1 MNTISFGNSRLQTG
15 LRFEATN
22 ESYTANQVNQD
33 SSGNWVNTVPVF
45 GGGSYVDI
53 LPSVQWQYMLP
64 RNTDI
69 RANYSMAIS
78 RPNFSDLAPTV
89 QINPNASPQNIT
101 LGNPGLL
108 STKANN
114 FDLMIEHFFQP
125 LGILQAGF
133 FYKQLSNPIYPTTS
147 TIAASDPVYGALY
160 AGYQKAQSINGPNA
174 YIAGVEA
181 AWEQR
186 LSFLP
191 GLLNGF
197 GVAANYSFTT

>member
-78 RPNFSDLAPTV
+78 RPNFSDLAPSVLTGPNNSPPDVTV
-89 QINPNASPQNIT
+89 
-101 LGNPGLL
+101 GNPALKATL
-108 STKANN
+108 ANN
-114 FDLMIEHFFQP
+114 FDVLVEHFFQP

-133 FYKQLSNPIYPTTS
+133 
-147 TIAASDPVYGALY
+147 
-160 AGYQKAQSINGPNA
+160 
-174 YIAGVEA
+174 
-181 AWEQR
+181 
-186 LSFLP
+186 
-191 GLLNGF
+191 
-197 GVAANYSFTT
+197 